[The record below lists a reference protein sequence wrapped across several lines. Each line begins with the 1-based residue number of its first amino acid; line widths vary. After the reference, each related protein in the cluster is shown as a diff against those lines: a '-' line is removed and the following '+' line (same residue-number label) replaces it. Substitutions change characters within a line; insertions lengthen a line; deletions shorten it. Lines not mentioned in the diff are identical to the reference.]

1 MQLLKDKV
9 VIVTG
14 VGPGMGRKLATIA
27 AEEGAKVAMCARS
40 LGFLDEVAAEIKA
53 AGGKAIAVAADM
65 GDQAACQRVVD
76 ATQEAF
82 GRIDGLVCSAYM
94 PANWLGFENS
104 TIEAW
109 QANMDIT
116 CFGALRMAKAVLP
129 VMKAGGG
136 GAIVNIS
143 ALANAQPIPNQA
155 EYAVAKAALE
165 GATRQ
170 LAKEFGPYKIRVNA
184 TRMGW
189 LWGAPVKGFVQGEA
203 ARLGVPEEQ
212 VIAPIAAKM
221 ALGVIPPEED
231 CARTALMFVS
241 DYTKMVTGTVLNVNG
256 GEYINP

>member
-27 AEEGAKVAMCARS
+27 AEEGAHVAICARNQS
-40 LGFLDEVAAEIKA
+40 FLDEVTAEIKA
-53 AGGKAIAVAADM
+53 AGGTAIAVAADM
-65 GDQAACQRVVD
+65 GDQAACQRVAD
-76 ATQEAF
+76 AAVQAF
-82 GRIDGLVCSAYM
+82 GRIDGLVASAYM

-129 VMKAGGG
+129 AMKAAGG

-170 LAKEFGPYKIRVNA
+170 LAKEFGPYRIRVNA

-212 VIAPIAAKM
+212 VIQPIAAKM

-231 CARTALMFVS
+231 CARTALLFVS

-256 GEYINP
+256 GEYFNP